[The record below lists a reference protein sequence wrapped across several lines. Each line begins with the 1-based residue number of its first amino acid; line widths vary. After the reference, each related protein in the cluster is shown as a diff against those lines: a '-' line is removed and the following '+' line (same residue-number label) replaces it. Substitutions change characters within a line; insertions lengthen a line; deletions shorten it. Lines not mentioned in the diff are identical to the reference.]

1 MEGSNKLRLDQFA
14 KQMPKPSVTIITG
27 RRGSGKDV
35 TAVALALALQE
46 NTGKPVLSNYDPGR
60 FRLPRDWRLRPGDKF
75 DPNTI
80 QLISDAHLEYF
91 SRDWQSSPAET
102 LVKVVSVSRHRDI
115 DFIYTTQLSSLID
128 RQVISNIDVM
138 IFKEPSLLA
147 AEFERKELDEFTAQA
162 QQYYSGQ
169 IDCYEIDENK
179 RLVTSN
185 PKHKMSQQEK
195 WTTAVAFTHDKGKIV
210 VTDIQKP
217 PWFTEEMSKIFG
229 GQQED
234 KTHFW
239 ERLL

>member
-1 MEGSNKLRLDQFA
+1 
-14 KQMPKPSVTIITG
+14 MPKPSVTIITG
-27 RRGSGKDV
+27 RRCSGKDV
-35 TAVALALALQE
+35 TAVALAQAIQE
-46 NTGKPVLSNYDPGR
+46 NTGKPVYSNYDPGR
-60 FRLPRDWRLRPGDKF
+60 FRLPRDWRLRPGDRF
-75 DPNTI
+75 DPNTV

-147 AEFERKELDEFTAQA
+147 AEFERKELDEFTKEARD
-162 QQYYSGQ
+162 YYSGETEWQ
-169 IDCYEIDENK
+169 GSGKEEKLNQMK
-179 RLVTSN
+179 
-185 PKHKMSQQEK
+185 K
-195 WTTAVAFTHDKGKIV
+195 WTTAVAFTHDKGKII

-229 GQQED
+229 GQTEE